1 MNLFFDFIISAL
13 YAAFFQNIVLSGG
26 YGVGEAVRIGSK
38 PKQIGAVSLFVMIFS
53 VLSAVSCRAFD
64 LIPQVNALGFIEH
77 LLIFAGTEFV
87 LYLLVILVMIKG
99 FKASKNFL
107 KLVGIAG
114 FNTLV
119 LAIPLLDRLSSSGGI
134 IEALGMAI
142 GAGIAFI
149 VATVL
154 ISVGIQRIKTNQE
167 LPESFKFTPAVFIY
181 IGLLALAFMGFS
193 GQSLFV

>member
-1 MNLFFDFIISAL
+1 MNLFIDFIITAL

-26 YGVGEAVRIGSK
+26 YGVGEAVRIGSR
-38 PKQIGAVSLFVMIFS
+38 PKQIGVVSIFVMIFS
-53 VLSAVSCRAFD
+53 VLSASACRAFD
-64 LIPQVNALGFIEH
+64 LIPQVNASGFIEH
-77 LLIFAGTEFV
+77 LLIFAGTVFII
-87 LYLLVILVMIKG
+87 YLLVILIMIKG
-99 FKASKNFL
+99 FKASKNFS
-107 KLVGIAG
+107 KLIGIAG

-119 LAIPLLDRLSSSGGI
+119 LAIPLLNRMSSSSGI
-134 IEALGMAI
+134 IESLGMAI
-142 GAGIAFI
+142 GAGVAFI

-154 ISVGIQRIKTNQE
+154 ISVGIQRIKTNKE

>member
-1 MNLFFDFIISAL
+1 MNLFIDFIITAL

-53 VLSAVSCRAFD
+53 ILSAVSCRAFD

-77 LLIFAGTEFV
+77 LLIFAGTEFII
-87 LYLLVILVMIKG
+87 YLLVILIMIKG
-99 FKASKNFL
+99 FKASKDFL

-119 LAIPLLDRLSSSGGI
+119 LAIPLLDRLSSSGGV

-154 ISVGIQRIKTNQE
+154 ISAGIQRIKTNKE

>member
-1 MNLFFDFIISAL
+1 MNLFVDFIITAL

-26 YGVGEAVRIGSK
+26 YGVGEAVRIGSR
-38 PKQIGAVSLFVMIFS
+38 PKQIGIVSLFVFIFS
-53 VLSAVSCRAFD
+53 VLSAASCRAFD
-64 LIPQVNALGFIEH
+64 LIPQVNSWGFIEH
-77 LLIFAGTEFV
+77 LLVFAGTEFV
-87 LYLLVILVMIKG
+87 IYLLVILIIIKG
-99 FKASKNFL
+99 FKASSGFL

-119 LAIPLLDRLSSSGGI
+119 LAIPLLNRMSSSGGI
-134 IEALGMAI
+134 LESLAMAV
-142 GAGIAFI
+142 GAAVAFI
-149 VATVL
+149 VSTVL
-154 ISVGIQRIKTNQE
+154 ISVGIQRIKANRE

>member
-1 MNLFFDFIISAL
+1 MNLFVDFIITAL

-38 PKQIGAVSLFVMIFS
+38 PKQIGVVSLFVMIFS
-53 VLSAVSCRAFD
+53 VTAAVSCRALD
-64 LIPQVNALGFIEH
+64 LIPQVNAMGFIEH
-77 LLIFAGTEFV
+77 LLIFTGVEFV
-87 LYLLVILVMIKG
+87 IYLLVILIMIKG
-99 FKASKNFL
+99 FKASKGFL

-119 LAIPLLDRLSSSGGI
+119 LAIPLLNRMGSSSGI
-134 IEALGMAI
+134 LEALGMAI
-142 GAGIAFI
+142 GAGISFAL
-149 VATVL
+149 ASTL
-154 ISVGIQRIKTNQE
+154 ISVGIKRIKSNPE

>member
-1 MNLFFDFIISAL
+1 MNLFIDFIITAL

-26 YGVGEAVRIGSK
+26 YGVGEAVRIGSR
-38 PKQIGAVSLFVMIFS
+38 PKQIGVVSIFVMIFS
-53 VLSAVSCRAFD
+53 VLSASACRAFD
-64 LIPQVNALGFIEH
+64 LIPQVNASGFIEH
-77 LLIFAGTEFV
+77 LLIFAGTEFII
-87 LYLLVILVMIKG
+87 YLLVILIMIKG
-99 FKASKNFL
+99 FKASKNFS
-107 KLVGIAG
+107 KLIGIAG

-119 LAIPLLDRLSSSGGI
+119 LAIPLLNRMSSSSGI
-134 IEALGMAI
+134 IESLGMAI
-142 GAGIAFI
+142 GTGVAFI

-154 ISVGIQRIKTNQE
+154 ISVGIQRIKTNKE

>member
-1 MNLFFDFIISAL
+1 MNLFIDFIITAL

-26 YGVGEAVRIGSK
+26 YGVGEAVRIGSR
-38 PKQIGAVSLFVMIFS
+38 PKQIGVVSIFVMIFS
-53 VLSAVSCRAFD
+53 VLSVSACRAFD
-64 LIPQVNALGFIEH
+64 LIPQVNASGFIEH
-77 LLIFAGTEFV
+77 LLIFAGTEFII
-87 LYLLVILVMIKG
+87 YLLVILIMIKG
-99 FKASKNFL
+99 FKASKNFS
-107 KLVGIAG
+107 KLIGIAG

-119 LAIPLLDRLSSSGGI
+119 LAIPLLNRMSSSSGI
-134 IEALGMAI
+134 IESLGMAI
-142 GAGIAFI
+142 GAGVAFI

-154 ISVGIQRIKTNQE
+154 ISVGIQRIKTNKE